1 MPYAPAVP
9 YTALLLDLDHTLLDS
24 DASEAHAFDHALAS
38 AGVADPERYLPAYQ
52 EINLGLWRQVERGEL
67 APEHLRVVRFA
78 RLVETTGFAAS
89 PAALADAFAYGLG
102 AFGELYPGARELL
115 DALAAA
121 PGISLALVTNGISD
135 IVRTRLARLDLGR
148 YFRTIAIS
156 SELGTAKPAPAI
168 FEAALA
174 GLGSPPR
181 PSALMVGDN
190 LASDIQGGRNAGIA
204 TCWYNPHGR
213 TGGAGLADHE
223 IATHDALLAVI
234 GA

>member
-1 MPYAPAVP
+1 MP
-9 YTALLLDLDHTLLDS
+9 YTALLFDLDHTLLDS
-24 DASEAHAFDHALAS
+24 DASEARAFDHALAS

-67 APEHLRVVRFA
+67 APEHLRTARFL
-78 RLVETTGFAAS
+78 RLIETTGIAAS

-135 IVRTRLARLDLGR
+135 IVRTRLARLDLAR
-148 YFRTIAIS
+148 YFRIIAIS
-156 SELGTAKPAPAI
+156 SELGAAKPSPAI

-174 GLGSPPR
+174 GLGSPPK

-204 TCWYNPHGR
+204 TCWYNPHRR
-213 TGGAGLADHE
+213 TGGGDLVDHD
-223 IATHDALLAVI
+223 IATHGALLALI
-234 GA
+234 GG